1 MKKIIVPLIF
11 IVIAALVTGCGED
24 QYAMERKY
32 WQMQKQA
39 EKIFK
44 NPKASPPNELM
55 RVVQLFTDFA
65 NKRPNSSLAVDAD
78 FTIARL
84 YMVKENY
91 DSARAKLKRMLD
103 KYSKYESICS
113 EALFMMGNA
122 YELEGKWN
130 LALEQY
136 QRIIREYPATRRGI
150 DIPIYI
156 AEYYR
161 AKYQPEKMIAA
172 IQEAIVHYRTLAI
185 RFPDSPV
192 GLTASTLV
200 GECFLALKDWQAAV
214 ETFENVVNTYKD
226 KAVVDSILLNM
237 ALIYQRELKNEA
249 KAKEILERLIKEYP
263 KSALA
268 KKATALLS
276 EWSKK

>member
-1 MKKIIVPLIF
+1 MFKSLTIIFLIS
-11 IVIAALVTGCGED
+11 ISLLLTGCGED
-24 QYAMERKY
+24 QYAMERHY
-32 WQMQKQA
+32 WRLQKQA

-44 NPKASPPNELM
+44 NPQASPPNELI

-65 NKRPNSSLAVDAD
+65 NKQSASSLAVDAE
-78 FTIARL
+78 FTVARL

-103 KYSKYESICS
+103 KYSRFESICS
-113 EALFMMGNA
+113 EALFMMGNT
-122 YELEGKWN
+122 YELENKWS

-136 QRIIREYPATRRGI
+136 QRIMREYPATRRGI

-161 AKYQPEKMIAA
+161 AKYQPEKMVAA
-172 IQEAIVHYRTLAI
+172 IQEAIVHYRSLAV
-185 RFPDSPV
+185 RFPNTPIAF
-192 GLTASTLV
+192 TASTLV

-214 ETFENVVNTYKD
+214 DTLDNVVNTYKD

-237 ALIYQRELKNEA
+237 ALIYQRELKNEP
-249 KAKEILERLIKEYP
+249 KAREILERLIKEYP
-263 KSALA
+263 KSAPA
-268 KKATALLS
+268 KKAAALLS